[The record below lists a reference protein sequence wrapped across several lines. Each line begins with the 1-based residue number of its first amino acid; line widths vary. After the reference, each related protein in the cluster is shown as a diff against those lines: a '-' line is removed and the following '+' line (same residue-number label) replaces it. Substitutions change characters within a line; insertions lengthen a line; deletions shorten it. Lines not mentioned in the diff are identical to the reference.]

1 MAKYIA
7 KNIIVLHQT
16 KNNDSIL
23 LKLKILK
30 ELRFVM
36 PDPNP
41 DKSDISDYLENSDV
55 LDYDHPL
62 VAQTAEHLT
71 YGLKDNLSKAR
82 AIYKFT
88 RDHIF
93 DSFQINATSVTITA
107 SEVLDKG
114 HGICFAKAHL
124 LVALMRASGIPAG
137 FCYQTRYDDDLER
150 LIIHGFSGVHIQ
162 ELDKWV
168 RIDACMQVDA
178 NDWGFDPF
186 KESTIRSVKE
196 EIGEYDDF
204 IVYHTPSKK
213 LLKALSLADTL
224 EELMNL
230 IPSEI

>member
-1 MAKYIA
+1 
-7 KNIIVLHQT
+7 
-16 KNNDSIL
+16 
-23 LKLKILK
+23 
-30 ELRFVM
+30 M

-55 LDYDHPL
+55 IDFDHPL
-62 VAQTAEHLT
+62 VAQTAEQLT

-93 DSFQINATSVTITA
+93 NSSDINATSVTKTA

-124 LVALMRASGIPAG
+124 LAALMRASGIPAG
-137 FCYQTRYDDDLER
+137 FCYQIRYDNDLER
-150 LIIHGFSGVHIQ
+150 LVVHGFNGVYIQ
-162 ELDKWV
+162 ELDSWV
-168 RIDACMQVDA
+168 RIDACMHVDV

-186 KESTIRSVKE
+186 KDSTVRSIQE
-196 EIGEYDDF
+196 DIGESDDYN
-204 IVYHTPSKK
+204 VYQSPSKK
-213 LLKALSLADTL
+213 LLKALSVSDTL
-224 EELMNL
+224 EELLNL